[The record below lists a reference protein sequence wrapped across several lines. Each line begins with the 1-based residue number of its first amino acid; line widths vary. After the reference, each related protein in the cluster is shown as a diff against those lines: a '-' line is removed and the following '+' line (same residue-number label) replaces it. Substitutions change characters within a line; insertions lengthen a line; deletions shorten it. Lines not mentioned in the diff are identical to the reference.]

1 MSVNKTPEQMYK
13 EAQQSLGY
21 HVASNLLTIVS
32 LPVVL
37 LSKAWV
43 LVSGMTEKASSD
55 TDAEAS
61 KS

>member
-1 MSVNKTPEQMYK
+1 MSVKTPEQMYK

-32 LPVVL
+32 LPVTL
-37 LSKAWV
+37 LTKAWT
-43 LVSGMTEKASSD
+43 LVSSQFGKSASG
-55 TDAEAS
+55 AETS

>member
-1 MSVNKTPEQMYK
+1 MSVKTPEQMYK

-32 LPVVL
+32 LPVKLVT
-37 LSKAWV
+37 KAWL
-43 LVSGMTEKASSD
+43 LVSNQFGKSVSS
-55 TDAEAS
+55 AEAS

>member
-1 MSVNKTPEQMYK
+1 MSVKTPEQMYK

-32 LPVVL
+32 LPVTL
-37 LSKAWV
+37 LTKAWV
-43 LVSGMTEKASSD
+43 LVANQFGKSASG
-55 TDAEAS
+55 AEAS